1 MKRLASCALALAA
14 VAALLASGA
23 SSAEAPRYRIVLD
36 NAFGLTE
43 GADLRAAG
51 VRVGS
56 VSNLDVD
63 ARTARAIATV
73 EIEDQSFGAFRS
85 DVFCRIQP
93 QSLIG
98 EYFIDCQPG
107 TKPERLRQGA
117 TIPVEQTAGTV
128 PPDLV
133 QSVMRRP
140 YRERLGILLA
150 ELGAGFAARG
160 EDVNAAIAR
169 AIPALEQTDRVLKIL
184 HSERRTLRALTRD
197 ADTVLARLAAGR
209 GDVARFV
216 KEAGETAAASADR
229 RDDLATTFNRLPAF
243 LRGLRPTLRDLGL
256 VARRQTPALRDLR
269 VAAPALETLFRR
281 LGPFSN
287 AALPAITS
295 LGDASVIGRR
305 AARTARPTVRRLR
318 ELGESAPEPTTN
330 LRFVLEHLDDRSF
343 AVEPNPISPGG
354 KGFTGLEAALQYPFT
369 QSQAVNIFDVR
380 GYILK
385 INALINECSQYTNAD
400 GALRNPERTKR
411 CSAALGNGAP
421 PFEPSTQPAGDRT
434 SAGEA
439 PSATTPAANTPAPA
453 TAPLVPEQKIPLPS
467 VRVPEIRLPGLPPI
481 KLPPLLGGGRERA
494 PGTDASLLDFLLGS

>member
-1 MKRLASCALALAA
+1 MRRLAACALALAA
-14 VAALLASGA
+14 AAALLASGA
-23 SSAEAPRYRIVLD
+23 SNADAPRYRIVLD

-56 VSNLDVD
+56 VSKLDVD
-63 ARTARAIATV
+63 SRTARAIATV
-73 EIEDQSFGAFRS
+73 EIEDQSFGTFHS

-98 EYFIDCQPG
+98 EYFIDCDPG
-107 TKPERLRQGA
+107 NAPQRLAEGK

-133 QSVMRRP
+133 QGIMRRP
-140 YRERLGILLA
+140 YRERLGILVA

-169 AIPALEQTDRVLKIL
+169 GIPALEQTDRVLKIL
-184 HSERRTLRALTRD
+184 YSERQTLRSLTRD
-197 ADTVLARLAAGR
+197 ADTVLGRLSARR

-229 RDDLATTFNRLPAF
+229 RDDLATTFRRLPAF
-243 LRGLRPTLRDLGL
+243 LRELRPTLRDLGL

-269 VAAPALETLFRR
+269 VSAPSLETLFRR

-305 AARTARPTVRRLR
+305 AARTARPTVKRLR
-318 ELGESAPEPTTN
+318 DLAESAPEPITN

-369 QSQAVNIFDVR
+369 QSQAVNIFDAR

-385 INALINECSQYTNAD
+385 LNALINECTQYTNAD

-421 PFEPSTQPAGDRT
+421 KFEPSTQPARERRTGDQ
-434 SAGEA
+434 A
-439 PSATTPAANTPAPA
+439 PAATTPVTGAPAPQTPALP
-453 TAPLVPEQKIPLPS
+453 KRNIPVPS
-467 VRVPEIRLPGLPPI
+467 VRVPEIKLPGLPPI
-481 KLPPLLGGGRERA
+481 KLPPLLGRGRGRT
-494 PGTDASLLDFLLGS
+494 PGTDASLLDFLLAP

>member
-1 MKRLASCALALAA
+1 MRRLASCALVLAA
-14 VAALLASGA
+14 ATALLASGA
-23 SSAEAPRYRIVLD
+23 SNAEAPRYRIVLD

-63 ARTARAIATV
+63 PRTARAIATV

-160 EDVNAAIAR
+160 EDVNAAIGR

-184 HSERRTLRALTRD
+184 HSERRTLRSLTRD
-197 ADTVLARLAAGR
+197 ADTVLARLAAR
-209 GDVARFV
+209 GDDVARFV

-229 RDDLATTFNRLPAF
+229 RVDLATTFDRLPAF

-269 VAAPALETLFRR
+269 VAAPALETFFRR
-281 LGPFSN
+281 LGPFAD

-305 AARTARPTVRRLR
+305 AANTARPTVRRLR
-318 ELGESAPEPTTN
+318 ELAASATEPMTN

-354 KGFTGLEAALQYPFT
+354 KGFTGLEAILQYPFT
-369 QSQAVNIFDVR
+369 QSQAINLFDVR

-385 INALINECSQYTNAD
+385 LNALINECTQYTNAD

-421 PFEPSTQPAGDRT
+421 KFEPSTQR
-434 SAGEA
+434 AGERTA
-439 PSATTPAANTPAPA
+439 PDQAPAAATPQAPA
-453 TAPLVPEQKIPLPS
+453 APQPAAPALPERNLPLPS
-467 VRVPEIRLPGLPPI
+467 LPVGELKLPGLPPI
-481 KLPPLLGGGRERA
+481 KLPPILGGGDRSPRI
-494 PGTDASLLDFLLGS
+494 DASLLDFLLAP